1 MLNNAGRKIKIIGY
15 AQTQEPRKV
24 AFISFYKCD
33 KCNNLQSCTNPI
45 DCKFVDYIRTR
56 LPRNQVNYSCDNNTP
71 ILRLDLPTVDA
82 REHAQQTMLR
92 AQKLRTNR
100 IFARSKLK

>member
-1 MLNNAGRKIKIIGY
+1 MLNNTGRKIKVIGY

-33 KCNNLQSCTNPI
+33 LCNNFPSCVNPKN
-45 DCKFVDYIRTR
+45 CKFVEYISTR
-56 LPRNQVNYSCDNNTP
+56 LPRDQVDYSCDNNTP
-71 ILRLDLPTVDA
+71 ILRLDLPTTEA
-82 REHAQQTMLR
+82 RERAHQIMLR

-100 IFARSKLK
+100 ELTRIKIK